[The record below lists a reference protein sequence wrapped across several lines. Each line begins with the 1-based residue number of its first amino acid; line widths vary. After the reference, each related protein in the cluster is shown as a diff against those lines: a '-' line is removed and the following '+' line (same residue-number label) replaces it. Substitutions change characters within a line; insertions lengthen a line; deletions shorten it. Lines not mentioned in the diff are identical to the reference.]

1 MVTNY
6 SYMKFKIN
14 KIFLFPIILFILII
28 PTFVFLLKP
37 GYYNMH
43 DDMQMIRQLEM
54 EKCLKDG
61 QIPCRWS
68 PDLGYEY
75 GYPLFNFYP
84 PMPYII
90 GQVYRTFGFSFV
102 TSAKLIAVTQIILS
116 TFFMYLLASTIFGP
130 IGGILSALFY
140 AYVPYHA
147 LNIYVRGAYNEAWAA
162 VFFPLIFYFAYK
174 LIKDG
179 KYKNII
185 GIALGYAGLLLS
197 HNPMVLTFTPFFLA
211 WCFFWLIAEKKIV
224 FSKKIKASLSRSMD
238 TPKRVEVVPILSGPV
253 GLFLKF
259 LFSGIFAL
267 SLTAFFTLPVLFE
280 TKYTQVES
288 MFEGYYTWSVHFAS
302 ISQLFISNFWSDGP
316 SVWGPND
323 GMSFMVGYLHWI
335 IPLLIVL
342 LSIFFLIRKKKL
354 DKQIILSLF
363 LITLGLFSI
372 FMVHNKSTFIWQI
385 FTPIQKIQFPWRFL
399 NHTAFLLS
407 LSIGVL
413 PFFLKKY
420 FNKRTSIISTS
431 IIAIAVI
438 VLNINYFHP
447 ITSGPLTDEQ
457 KFSGKAWTNQI
468 TSGIYDYLPKTAGTA
483 AKSEAIPYVD
493 NIEPKEALT
502 NMSGQKR
509 GTDWLYFN
517 LFLNKD
523 AKVTISQLAFPNFEI
538 TDKGQKINYQIE
550 PELGRMVVDLKAG
563 DHQIYVKLQN
573 TSIRIISNYI
583 SLFAWLGLMFYLL
596 IPLWKKLIYKK

>member
-1 MVTNY
+1 
-6 SYMKFKIN
+6 
-14 KIFLFPIILFILII
+14 
-28 PTFVFLLKP
+28 LLKP

-84 PMPYII
+84 PMPYIV

-116 TFFMYLLASTIFGP
+116 TLFMYLLASAIFGQ
-130 IGGILSALFY
+130 IGGILSAIFY
-140 AYVPYHA
+140 AYAPYHA

-174 LIKDG
+174 LIKDD
-179 KYKNII
+179 KFKNII

-197 HNPMVLTFTPFFLA
+197 HNPMVLTFTPFFLT
-211 WCFFWLIAEKKIV
+211 WCLFWLIIEKKIV
-224 FSKKIKASLSRSMD
+224 FSKKILKQL
-238 TPKRVEVVPILSGPV
+238 P
-253 GLFLKF
+253 LFLKF

-302 ISQLFISNFWSDGP
+302 ISQLFFSNFWGDGP

-335 IPLLIVL
+335 IPLSIVL

-363 LITLGLFSI
+363 LITLGLFSV

-399 NHTAFLLS
+399 NHTAFLFS

-420 FNKRTSIISTS
+420 FNKKISIITTS
-431 IIAIAVI
+431 IIAITVI
-438 VLNINYFHP
+438 ILNINYFHP

-483 AKSEAIPYVD
+483 AKSQATPYID
-493 NIEPKEALT
+493 SIEPKEALI
-502 NMSGQKR
+502 NMSGQKK

-523 AKVTISQLAFPNFEI
+523 AKVTISQLAFPDFKI
-538 TDKGQKINYQIE
+538 TNKGQKIDYQIE

-563 DHQIYVKLQN
+563 DHQIYVKFQN
-573 TSIRIISNYI
+573 TPIRTFSNYI
-583 SLFAWLGLMFYLL
+583 SFFAWLGLMSYLL
-596 IPLWKKLIYKK
+596 TPLWKKLIYKK

>member
-1 MVTNY
+1 
-6 SYMKFKIN
+6 
-14 KIFLFPIILFILII
+14 
-28 PTFVFLLKP
+28 
-37 GYYNMH
+37 
-43 DDMQMIRQLEM
+43 MIRQLEM

-84 PMPYII
+84 PMPYIV

-102 TSAKLIAVTQIILS
+102 TSAKLIAITQIILS
-116 TFFMYLLASTIFGP
+116 TFFMYLLVSTIFGQ
-130 IGGILSALFY
+130 IGGIFSALFY
-140 AYVPYHA
+140 TYAPYHA

-179 KYKNII
+179 KCKNII

-211 WCFFWLIAEKKIV
+211 WCLFWLFVENKIV
-224 FSKKIKASLSRSMD
+224 LSKKIFKEF
-238 TPKRVEVVPILSGPV
+238 P
-253 GLFLKF
+253 LFFKF

-288 MFEGYYTWSVHFAS
+288 MFEGYYNYSVHFAS
-302 ISQLFISNFWSDGP
+302 ISQLFFSNFWSDGP

-323 GMSFMVGYLHWI
+323 GMSFMVGYLQWI

-342 LSIFFLIRKKKL
+342 FSAFLLIRKKTL
-354 DKQIILSLF
+354 DRKIILSLF
-363 LITLGLFSI
+363 LSTLGLLSI

-407 LSIGVL
+407 LSVGVL
-413 PFFLKKY
+413 PFILKKY
-420 FNKRTSIISTS
+420 FNKKVSIITTSIITITL
-431 IIAIAVI
+431 II
-438 VLNINYFHP
+438 LNLNYFHP
-447 ITSGPLTDEQ
+447 IQSGPLTDEE
-457 KFSGKAWTNQI
+457 KFSGKAWNNQI
-468 TSGIYDYLPKTAGTA
+468 TSGIYDYLPKTASTA
-483 AKSEAIPYVD
+483 AKSAAIPYID
-493 NIEPKEALT
+493 NIDPKEALI
-502 NMSGQKR
+502 NMSGQKK

-517 LFLNKD
+517 LFLNQD

-538 TDKGQKINYQIE
+538 TDKGKKIDYQIE
-550 PELGRMVVDLKAG
+550 PELGRMVIDLKAG

-573 TSIRIISNYI
+573 TPIRIVSNYI

-596 IPLWKKLIYKK
+596 IPLWKKLIFKK